1 MRLVAGGM
9 TLDLPPGWEARV
21 RRQAPSQ
28 PGRPGN
34 VLLHAATVPIPERR
48 GDFGSGVVDL
58 LGPDDAFV
66 ALLEYD
72 RKDVDA
78 VLFAATRLP
87 VPRPSDFSP
96 SVLQRTRV
104 GNTGAQWF
112 FSLSGRP
119 FCLHAVLGSHARRS
133 PGAVK
138 VAQLLAGLRVGAAS

>member
-9 TLDLPPGWEARV
+9 TLDLPPGWEARL
-21 RRQAPSQ
+21 RRQPPSQ

-48 GDFGSGVVDL
+48 GDFGSGVVET

-72 RKDVDA
+72 RKDADK

-104 GNTGAQWF
+104 GNSGAQWF

-119 FCLHAVLGSHARRS
+119 FSLHAVLGSHARRS
-133 PGAVK
+133 PGAVR
-138 VAQLLAGLRVGAAS
+138 VAGLLAGLRVGAAS

>member
-1 MRLVAGGM
+1 MRLASGG
-9 TLDLPPGWEARV
+9 LVLEVPPGWEARI
-21 RRQAPSQ
+21 RRQPPSQ

-34 VLLHAATVPIPERR
+34 ALLHASTIPLPERR
-48 GDFGSGVVDL
+48 GDFGSGVVEN

-72 RKDVDA
+72 RKDADA
-78 VLFAATRLP
+78 VLFVAGRLP

-96 SVLQRTRV
+96 TVLQRTRA

-112 FSLSGRP
+112 FALSGRP
-119 FCLHAVLGSHARRS
+119 FSLHAVLGSHARRS

-138 VAQLLAGLRVGAAS
+138 VDRLLRGLEVS